1 MPLSAQIES
10 DYLAAFR
17 SKDERLVLVLRMIKA
32 AVANRAIELKNK
44 ENIADEEVLAVIKT
58 EIKKRLDSVD
68 IYKQGGR
75 PELADKES
83 GEIEILK
90 KYMPAQMPEEEVKI
104 AVEKIISNLPA
115 EDKSEFSKV
124 MRAVM
129 VELKGKADGGVI
141 SSLVKESTQK

>member
-1 MPLSAQIES
+1 MLLTSQINS
-10 DYLAAFR
+10 DYVNAFKA
-17 SKDERLVLVLRMIKA
+17 KDERLVSVLRMIKA

-75 PELADKES
+75 PELADKEL

-90 KYMPAQMPEEEVKI
+90 KYMPAQMSEEEVKS
-104 AVEKIISNLPA
+104 AVEKIIANLPA

-129 VELKGKADGGVI
+129 AELKGKADGGVI
-141 SSLVKESTQK
+141 SKIVKDIYK